1 MINIRHFNIDLCI
14 YFRER
19 ILGENN
25 PDLLQSI
32 IYRGAIY
39 ADLHNYYP
47 CVKLWIRALKIS
59 ELNKISVSTD
69 IKRFTQVTMNNKTIP
84 ISNK

>member
-1 MINIRHFNIDLCI
+1 LFAYVY

-32 IYRGAIY
+32 IYRGAVY
-39 ADLHNYYP
+39 ADAQHFTP
-47 CVKLWIRALKIS
+47 CILLWNHALKIANH
-59 ELNKISVSTD
+59 NKHSVHKD
-69 IKRFTQVTMNNKTIP
+69 LLRFTQVTLKLQKFKTVH
-84 ISNK
+84 NTFYLT